1 MALIPEG
8 ADTLPRFSSFSL
20 KAAPFAGA
28 ALFYGAPSS
37 HRLRQKSYRAPTIM
51 LRDGPQ
57 KLNVEVDPT
66 RDR

>member
-1 MALIPEG
+1 MALKPEG

-51 LRDGPQ
+51 LRDGP
-57 KLNVEVDPT
+57 
-66 RDR
+66 